1 MVSTRR
7 TKVVTVPR
15 RPRTHSTYLPSLTS
29 TFRRRRA
36 TFRPQNLPPNAVRNI
51 LRRLNTKN
59 VASARLGF
67 ATRSEPVLYEL
78 ERRRKGRNLKQ
89 RLNRFNRTINPA
101 YMKIVSGLRKYFP
114 NTEPINRWGT
124 NVGYHAR
131 RVNNVHR
138 MLNTLTL
145 GNNGFYHTPA
155 GNRYNFVKKYG
166 GSLSTV
172 PLDPGRASVV
182 FVTGIK
188 RTPNKKHLQFKY

>member
-1 MVSTRR
+1 MVTTRR
-7 TKVVTVPR
+7 SVVVPR
-15 RPRTHSTYLPSLTS
+15 RTRTKFTYLPSLTS

-51 LRRLNTKN
+51 LRSLNTKN

-89 RLNRFNRTINPA
+89 RLRLFNRNINPA

-114 NTEPINRWGT
+114 NTEPINNWGT

-131 RVNNVHR
+131 RVNSTQK

-155 GNRYNFVKKYG
+155 GNKYNFVKKYG

-172 PLDPGRASVV
+172 PNNPHRASVT

-188 RTPNKKHLQFKY
+188 RTPNGRRLKFKY